1 MSQIGKN
8 TTFGPFAVRYFP
20 FSHCQK
26 SLIYSYLIYKNAAT
40 LITVSIRKKRPL
52 RLIAVRVFSL
62 YALSK
67 NFNQLFPSSKTPQHQ
82 AICSQTGKNATS
94 RQLCRAVCSLHT
106 LSKTFRPLFSQF
118 KKRRNISLSV
128 RNQKKTH
135 CQAPAPT
142 CLFPSILLK
151 ICLL

>member
-20 FSHCQK
+20 FSHCQI

-94 RQLCRAVCSLHT
+94 RQLCRYV
-106 LSKTFRPLFSQF
+106 FRPCTVKNLY
-118 KKRRNISLSV
+118 LYSV
-128 RNQKKTH
+128 QKST
-135 CQAPAPT
+135 
-142 CLFPSILLK
+142 ILYYLPQQLG
-151 ICLL
+151 IHTVPIIGENLQ